1 MTSREVVQSSR
12 SDFQGIIINMISFEQ
27 AFAIIMNSTFTLDVE
42 SVTLNHSLNR
52 ILACDVRSDTDMPPF
67 NRAAMDGYACRR
79 ADWQEELSI
88 VEIIPAGHS
97 PQKTIQ
103 KNECAKIMT
112 GAIVPQGADYVVKV
126 ENTRVIAENKIRITD
141 SDIFD
146 YICYRGEDIKRGE
159 IVLRRGTLILP
170 QHIAVIANAGIRS
183 VSVYRKPVISIVTT
197 GSELKEPGD
206 PLPPGSIRNSNSY
219 QLIGQVQRMSIE
231 PEYLGIAADAEDLL
245 NLLIQKALQKSDVV
259 LISGGVSMG
268 DYDLV
273 PDVLKANGV
282 NILFNRVAMQ
292 PGKPLTFGI
301 KNKTAIFAFPG
312 NPVSTFLPFEL
323 MAKPFI
329 YKLMGHDYAPRSLSL
344 VTGESFKRKTGER
357 KAFVPVKIDED
368 KVYPVEFHSSAHI
381 SALCLAEGIIYFP
394 IGVLEIKKGE
404 SVEVIFL

>member
-1 MTSREVVQSSR
+1 
-12 SDFQGIIINMISFEQ
+12 MIPFEK
-27 AFAIIMNSTFTLDVE
+27 AYEIIMDSTFTLETE
-42 SVTLNHSLNR
+42 SVKLNHALNR
-52 ILACDVRSDTDMPPF
+52 VLACDVHSDTDMPPF

-79 ADWQEELSI
+79 ADLAAELAV
-88 VEIIPAGHS
+88 VETIPAGCS

-112 GAIVPQGADYVVKV
+112 GAIVPQGADCVVKV
-126 ENTRVIAENKIRITD
+126 ENTRITAENKVRVTD

-146 YICYRGEDIKRGE
+146 YICYQGEDIKRGE
-159 IVLRRGTLILP
+159 VVLNKGTLLLP
-170 QHIAVIANAGIRS
+170 QHIAVLANAGIRN

-206 PLPPGSIRNSNSY
+206 PLPAGSIRNSNSY

-231 PEYLGIAADAEDLL
+231 PEYLGIATDTEDLL

-259 LISGGVSMG
+259 LLSGGVSMG

-273 PDVLKANGV
+273 PEVLKANGV
-282 NILFNRVAMQ
+282 KILFNRVAMQ

-312 NPVSTFLPFEL
+312 NPVSTFLPFEI

-329 YKLMGHDYAPRSLSL
+329 YKLMGHDYRPKILSL
-344 VTGESFKRKTGER
+344 PTGEDFKRKTGER
-357 KAFVPVKIDED
+357 KAFVPVKIKENE
-368 KVYPVEFHSSAHI
+368 VYPVEFHSSAHI
-381 SALCLAEGIIYFP
+381 SALCSAEGVIYFP

-404 SVEVIFL
+404 NVKVMFL

>member
-1 MTSREVVQSSR
+1 
-12 SDFQGIIINMISFEQ
+12 MIPFEK
-27 AFAIIMNSTFTLDVE
+27 AYAIIMDSTFTLETE
-42 SVTLNHSLNR
+42 SVKLNR
-52 ILACDVRSDTDMPPF
+52 ALNRVLAGDVHSDTDMPPF

-79 ADWQEELSI
+79 ADLAAGLTV
-88 VEIIPAGHS
+88 VETIPAGCS
-97 PQKTIQ
+97 PQKTVQ

-112 GAIVPQGADYVVKV
+112 GAIVPQGADCVVKV
-126 ENTRVIAENKIRITD
+126 ENTRITSENKVRVTD

-146 YICYRGEDIKRGE
+146 YICYQGEDIKRGE
-159 IVLRRGTLILP
+159 VVLHRGTLILP
-170 QHIAVIANAGIRS
+170 QQIAVLANAGIRS
-183 VSVYRKPVISIVTT
+183 VAVSRKPVISIVTT

-206 PLPPGSIRNSNSY
+206 PLTAGSIRNSNSY

-231 PEYLGIAADAEDLL
+231 PEYLGIATDTEDLL

-273 PDVLKANGV
+273 PEVLKANGV
-282 NILFNRVAMQ
+282 KILFNRVAMQ

-312 NPVSTFLPFEL
+312 NPVSTFLPFEI

-329 YKLMGHDYAPRSLSL
+329 YKLMGHDYRPKILSL
-344 VTGESFKRKTGER
+344 PTGEVFKRKTGDR
-357 KAFVPVKIDED
+357 QAFVPVKIE
-368 KVYPVEFHSSAHI
+368 KSRVIPVEFHSSAHI
-381 SALCLAEGIIYFP
+381 SALCFADGIISFP

-404 SVEVIFL
+404 NVKVMFL